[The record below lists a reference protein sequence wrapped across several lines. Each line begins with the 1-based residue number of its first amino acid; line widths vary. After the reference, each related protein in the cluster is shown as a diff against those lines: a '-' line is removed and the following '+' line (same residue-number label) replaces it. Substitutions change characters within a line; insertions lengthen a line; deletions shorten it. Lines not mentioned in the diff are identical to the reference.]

1 MNWEA
6 DIIIET
12 WGRRFHERSI
22 SKGSH
27 ASWML
32 EDLKLMMMMM
42 MTMMMM
48 TTMTMMIDRLS
59 FIGCL
64 LCAKLG

>member
-22 SKGSH
+22 SKKVTCFLDVRGPKT
-27 ASWML
+27 
-32 EDLKLMMMMM
+32 DDDDDDDDNDDND
-42 MTMMMM
+42 
-48 TTMTMMIDRLS
+48 DRQA
-59 FIGCL
+59 IIYWL
-64 LCAKLG
+64 LTLCQA